1 MTIPVW
7 FQDWYNNG
15 SGGIAAA
22 AQTYI
27 DRVEADGGAVE
38 SIGCVPSAVWD
49 WTAPSFIGLL
59 DLFPNAA
66 AAYSLRKLRAAYSG
80 NAIRVRK
87 EVSAVSSETD
97 IGFLADGSLDTAS
110 LLAFASDADSGDVF
124 VVTWYDQSTNG
135 NYATQGT
142 GVNQPKIVSSGAV
155 ITEGTSAKPAI
166 DFDGVNDELVI
177 ADSQSKF
184 NQLHNGSN
192 STIIAVSTFSA
203 NARILGND
211 ASSSSNIG
219 FDLGYTADIAH
230 FIREGSGA
238 PSRPVVNIGGGVY
251 STNTQYLLFV
261 DVDADNATAANRSSI
276 YIDSGTAIK
285 NNTSTASPSASDATF
300 DLSIGSAGDNILNN
314 NGKTQEII
322 LYPSDQS
329 SNRTAIETNINTF
342 YSIYP

>member
-1 MTIPVW
+1 MNLPR
-7 FQDWYNNG
+7 
-15 SGGIAAA
+15 GGG
-22 AQTYI
+22 Y
-27 DRVEADGGAVE
+27 V
-38 SIGCVPSAVWD
+38 
-49 WTAPSFIGLL
+49 GLL
-59 DLFPNAA
+59 DLYPNAA

-80 NAIRVRK
+80 SAVRVRK
-87 EVSAVSSETD
+87 EVSSVSSETD
-97 IGFLADGSLDTAS
+97 IGFAADGSLDITS

-124 VVTWYDQSTNG
+124 VVTWYDQSLSND
-135 NYATQGT
+135 ATQST
-142 GVNQPKIVSSGAV
+142 AANQPKIVSGGSLV
-155 ITEGTSAKPAI
+155 TEGSKPAI
-166 DFDGVNDELVI
+166 DFDGVDDELVI
-177 ADSQSKF
+177 AASQSKF
-184 NQLHNGSN
+184 NQLHDGSN

-219 FDLGYTADIAH
+219 FDLGYTSDIAH

-238 PSRPVVNIGGGVY
+238 ANRPVVNIGGGVY
-251 STNTQYLLFV
+251 STNNQYLLFI

-276 YIDSGTAIK
+276 YIDSGTPIK

-329 SNRTAIETNINTF
+329 TNRTAIETNINTF